1 MKICFFSSSESIL
14 KFYTAC
20 LLSRLTNA
28 SDSCDD
34 FGTIHLKKKN
44 IGWFW
49 SPDLC
54 NCRICRFK
62 YVYPTS
68 KRRTRWLNHN
78 NLTHKDAKVI
88 FQNT

>member
-34 FGTIHLKKKN
+34 FGTIHLKKKKTSDDSEVQ
-44 IGWFW
+44 ICATVE
-49 SPDLC
+49 SVDL
-54 NCRICRFK
+54 
-62 YVYPTS
+62 
-68 KRRTRWLNHN
+68 
-78 NLTHKDAKVI
+78 
-88 FQNT
+88 NTYIQLVNEERAD